1 MYLFPHLCE
10 EEALA
15 NGGNSGNGIGGNP
28 TSTKGG
34 ADSTTSRTGTNKQSS
49 SGGNS
54 SGNVGR
60 QTKPIKGNQ
69 YNDETKTNKKSTA
82 ATVAYMV
89 VSNPLSSNP

>member
-1 MYLFPHLCE
+1 MYLFPHLRE

-15 NGGNSGNGIGGNP
+15 NGGNSGNGTGSNS

-34 ADSTTSRTGTNKQSS
+34 ADSTTSKQGN

-60 QTKPIKGNQ
+60 QNKPIKGNQ
-69 YNDETKTNKKSTA
+69 YNDETKTNKKNTA
-82 ATVAYMV
+82 PTVAYMV